1 MSLKIFTDSQYQMLV
16 SARKYGDAFHHVR
29 DDVRAAI
36 HCRNGLI
43 DRGLLKF
50 GDVYVEITDA
60 GRQALEKIEAQ
71 P

>member
-1 MSLKIFTDSQYQMLV
+1 MSVRILTEAQYKMLC
-16 SARKYGDAFHHVR
+16 SARRHGDAFWHVR

-43 DRGLLKF
+43 DRGLLRF